1 MHLGLDIC
9 PLENNRNNI
18 THDKRW
24 NHHDKDDPTPLI
36 NTRTV
41 KSVAKKMNGKVGV
54 PHVLWNEK
62 SSAKPSAV
70 NFNLISNGI

>member
-1 MHLGLDIC
+1 MIQRASFA
-9 PLENNRNNI
+9 P
-18 THDKRW
+18 
-24 NHHDKDDPTPLI
+24 

-41 KSVAKKMNGKVGV
+41 KSVAKKMNGKVSV

-70 NFNLISNGI
+70 NFKIDFKWNLNEIVTGCNDEDVK